1 MTCVVHKFLDME
13 YYVQFYANYIFDNK
27 FLNSS
32 MVFAIMSSCDRVFHS
47 LIADGKNEYL

>member
-1 MTCVVHKFLDME
+1 MLYVEVMYHFNEHYKFD
-13 YYVQFYANYIFDNK
+13 K

-32 MVFAIMSSCDRVFHS
+32 IVLAFMSSSDRVFHS